1 MSSEK
6 NRKKGREE
14 KMAYFNYMDREIL
27 DMRFQKVN
35 RTFGAYVRKL
45 EKQDMEKHGR
55 TSMETNDMK
64 SYAEDM
70 AEYLSSC
77 SDHDMD
83 ADEVAELHQEV
94 REAIEMLAG
103 RAAGSISDGK
113 HEKGSVEN
121 LVKALSNLD
130 EHLDNAE
137 SQLEEEQMDGSL
149 GNVYASMARNSYM
162 TNLAGIINE
171 VRNIDGQYRHLFMF
185 DYPGITRMQKMT
197 EKIDI
202 YAKALYGHFAGSGFR
217 MSDKQDRTARDM
229 NSIYLPSMV
238 KKTRAAAEMLTPHIS
253 ESATP
258 QERKSIERIFRNGKA
273 SIMKSAKRM
282 EDEIARLNETYRTS
296 VRDEIKA
303 GRGEGAKSMN
313 RYRTAVLCETAD
325 RMARMQ
331 DLSKEIFNVSKGY
344 VREKEFRNID
354 AYRKVLAPK
363 MKFVSSRAG
372 GVPINRNDTPP
383 SGIPTSQNAFHG
395 IPSALADIN
404 DIMNGTKIDSDGFV
418 TLVTDV
424 AKRKEDYRLF
434 NLITEMDSLLRET
447 RASFDLYEF
456 LSRTYDTKEYGYGEG
471 EDTAK
476 KEKRK
481 ESAQPKRE
489 RKTEPEKATAKKKET
504 HEDAPE
510 EKKKAPEKE
519 RTAEKQE
526 GHAQTTIDEARE
538 IIRKNLE
545 RETAGRKQIR
555 KRMSRKDFV
564 FEGQMSIFDN
574 FDAIEE
580 EAKKKMEK
588 GR

>member
-1 MSSEK
+1 
-6 NRKKGREE
+6 
-14 KMAYFNYMDREIL
+14 MAYFNYMDRDIL
-27 DMRFQKVN
+27 DMRFQKVS
-35 RTFGAYVRKL
+35 RTFDAYVRKL

-83 ADEVAELHQEV
+83 ADEVAELRQEV
-94 REAIEMLAG
+94 REAIDMLAD
-103 RAAGSISDGK
+103 RAAGSSSDGK
-113 HEKGSVEN
+113 HEKGSLEN
-121 LVKALSNLD
+121 LVRALSSLD

-137 SQLEEEQMDGSL
+137 AQLEEEQMDGSL

-162 TNLAGIINE
+162 TNLANIINE

-197 EKIDI
+197 EKIDV

-238 KKTRAAAEMLTPHIS
+238 KKTRAAAEMLTPRIS
-253 ESATP
+253 KSATP

-282 EDEIARLNETYRTS
+282 EDEISRLNETYRTS
-296 VRDEIKA
+296 VRDERKA
-303 GRGEGAKSMN
+303 GRDERGKSMN

-363 MKFVSSRAG
+363 IKFVSSRAG
-372 GVPINRNDTPP
+372 GTPINRNDTPP

-404 DIMNGTKIDSDGFV
+404 DFMNGTKIGNDGFV

-447 RASFDLYEF
+447 MASFELYEF
-456 LSRTYDTKEYGYGEG
+456 LSRTYDTKEYGYVEN
-471 EDTAK
+471 EDTSK

-481 ESAQPKRE
+481 ESAQPQRE
-489 RKTEPEKATAKKKET
+489 RKSEPEKSSAERKEA
-504 HEDAPE
+504 HETAPE
-510 EKKKAPEKE
+510 ETKKRAPEKE
-519 RTAEKQE
+519 RSAEQQE
-526 GHAQTTIDEARE
+526 EHMQMTIDEARE
-538 IIRKNLE
+538 ICRKNLE
-545 RETAGRKQIR
+545 REPAGKKQIK
-555 KRMSRKDFV
+555 KRQSRKETIA
-564 FEGQMSIFDN
+564 EGQLNIFDN
-574 FDAIEE
+574 FAAIEKE
-580 EAKKKMEK
+580 EEKKKMEK